1 MRVSK
6 KRLEQIIKEEIDEY
20 LALSEINP
28 EHKADGTWAR
38 KNKGKTYSLT
48 RNAED
53 NLGDSDLKIK
63 RGIITKSGNVRS
75 KYGANHG
82 PDDQQCGKLNFD
94 GEPKPK
100 TKSCKAYKAP
110 YSDSYSDRK
119 EGLEHVILDG
129 ETWVSATTL
138 ERLFEDTQSR
148 QEDANS
154 DQREATA
161 LKCRSLGYRSFE
173 DVLKAINN
181 MARAA
186 DGKLLEPSKKA

>member
-63 RGIITKSGNVRS
+63 RGIITKSGAVRA
-75 KYGANHG
+75 KYGMSQG

-94 GEPKPK
+94 GQPKPK
-100 TKSCKAYKAP
+100 TKSCKDYKAP

-119 EGLEHVILDG
+119 EGPEHVVLDG
-129 ETWVSATTL
+129 ETWIRATTL
-138 ERLFEDTQSR
+138 EGLFEGAQAR
-148 QEDANS
+148 QRDDND
-154 DQREATA
+154 DQREAIA
-161 LKCRSLGYRSFE
+161 LKCRGLGYRSFE